1 MEKIL
6 GWKTLHEGGV
16 WETNFSLGVND
27 MGMRVT
33 KAYQRAKP
41 ESLPY
46 QNDGAVNQAE
56 PSKAKQG
63 NNIQVVHYRT

>member
-6 GWKTLHEGGV
+6 GWKTLHGGGV
-16 WETNFSLGVND
+16 WETNFSLGVNG
-27 MGMRVT
+27 MGMKVT
-33 KAYQRAKP
+33 KAYQRGKP
-41 ESLPY
+41 ESPPY

-56 PSKAKQG
+56 PSEAKWG